1 MRGSDRRA
9 RWRAGWRA
17 WALAGG
23 CLFAPAVQ
31 GADSRVAVV
40 VAAQGPATS
49 LTMEELAQ
57 VFRRRR
63 QFVGGQRVQPIN
75 LPAAHALRR
84 FFSQAVLQQAPEDME
99 DYWRDMYFNGVFP
112 PFVLASEEAV
122 LRFVASTPGAI
133 GYVSACALDRR
144 VTVLLMLEGGPSCS
158 R

>member
-1 MRGSDRRA
+1 MPMRGL
-9 RWRAGWRA
+9 WCRAGWPA
-17 WALAGG
+17 WALAAASLLAPGVQAEEG
-23 CLFAPAVQ
+23 RVALVAAAQAPATTLSV
-31 GADSRVAVV
+31 D
-40 VAAQGPATS
+40 
-49 LTMEELAQ
+49 ELAQ

-75 LPAAHALRR
+75 LPASHALRR

-122 LRFVASTPGAI
+122 LRFVSATPGAI
-133 GYVSACALDRR
+133 GYVSACALDKR
-144 VTVLLMLEGGPSCS
+144 VTVLLMLEGGPACS

>member
-1 MRGSDRRA
+1 MPMQGLPCRA
-9 RWRAGWRA
+9 WWPA
-17 WALAGG
+17 WALVAAS
-23 CLFAPAVQ
+23 LLAPGVQ
-31 GADSRVAVV
+31 AAEGRVAVV
-40 VAAQGPATS
+40 VAAQAPATTLS
-49 LTMEELAQ
+49 VDELAQ

-75 LPAAHALRR
+75 LPASHALRR

-122 LRFVASTPGAI
+122 LRFVAATPGAI
-133 GYVSACALDRR
+133 GYVSACALDKR
-144 VTVLLMLEGGPSCS
+144 VTVLLMLDGGPACN

>member
-1 MRGSDRRA
+1 M
-9 RWRAGWRA
+9 
-17 WALAGG
+17 
-23 CLFAPAVQ
+23 APVVQ
-31 GADSRVAVV
+31 AAEGRVAVV
-40 VAAQGPATS
+40 VAAQSPATS
-49 LTMEELAQ
+49 LTLEELAQ

-99 DYWRDMYFNGVFP
+99 DYWRDMYFNGIFP

-144 VTVLLMLEGGPSCS
+144 VTVLLMLEGGPACS

>member
-1 MRGSDRRA
+1 MPMRGL
-9 RWRAGWRA
+9 WCRAGWPA
-17 WALAGG
+17 WALAAAS
-23 CLFAPAVQ
+23 LLAPGVQ
-31 GADSRVAVV
+31 AAEGRVAVV
-40 VAAQGPATS
+40 VAAQAPATTLS
-49 LTMEELAQ
+49 VDELAQ

-75 LPAAHALRR
+75 LPASHALRR

-122 LRFVASTPGAI
+122 LRFVSATPGAI
-133 GYVSACALDRR
+133 GYVSACALDKR
-144 VTVLLMLEGGPSCS
+144 VTVLLMLEGGPACS